1 MDLRCLTTYQT
12 IPRTRDSMFDSFEF
26 ALSRKRD
33 HLNCCPQNFGL
44 EAPTQKLPIVA
55 FATVSAVFNRGNIIN
70 KAYPVRLTIR

>member
-1 MDLRCLTTYQT
+1 
-12 IPRTRDSMFDSFEF
+12 MFDSFEF

-44 EAPTQKLPIVA
+44 QAPTQKLPIVA

-70 KAYPVRLTIR
+70 NIILYALLSGKAVS